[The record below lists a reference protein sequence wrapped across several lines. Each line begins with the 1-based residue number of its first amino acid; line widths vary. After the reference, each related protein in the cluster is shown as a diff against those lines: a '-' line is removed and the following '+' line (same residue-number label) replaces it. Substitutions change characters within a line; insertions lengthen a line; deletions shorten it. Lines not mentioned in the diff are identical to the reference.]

1 MNEQAN
7 GIAGKRAR
15 GACRNTESTRARVTH
30 NSLGGGGRGGGGSW
44 HNDMNTV
51 FVRGPTCADNARGAC
66 VCPHMQTAGARR
78 NEETGA
84 AGSKQQMKGRGV
96 KELELWSTAIKCHGG
111 EWGRTKSA

>member
-1 MNEQAN
+1 MELPERGRGVHAA
-7 GIAGKRAR
+7 ILKAR
-15 GACRNTESTRARVTH
+15 ERVSHTTH
-30 NSLGGGGRGGGGSW
+30 WGRGRGGGSC
-44 HNDMNTV
+44 HNDMNAV